1 MAVHGIKSWTVGF
14 AFERALRV
22 NFAIG
27 AAMGIARTHFAER
40 GGTAPIK
47 GASDQGA
54 SVLYPFYE
62 QSRRM
67 PAMALNY
74 VVKIPTANPTKGL
87 GTGYTDHQLT
97 FITSRDFGRAHFDF
111 NVVGTIADEP
121 YGHDGAAQYGLALSL
136 PLTKRLTW
144 VLDNYGGPQ
153 PGTPDKYGAVLSD
166 GTWALHPW
174 QVLDAACTRAYTAGT
189 PRQEITA
196 GITYSIKP
204 GFESALRS
212 ARVARLS
219 RR

>member
-1 MAVHGIKSWTVGF
+1 
-14 AFERALRV
+14 
-22 NFAIG
+22 
-27 AAMGIARTHFAER
+27 MGIARTHFAER